1 MLRITKQADYGIVLL
16 TRMAADPERLFTAS
30 ELAAE
35 AGLPHPIVSKVLKLL
50 VRGGV
55 LSSYRG
61 VKGGYTLDRSAE
73 EITVFDIV
81 TVLEGPIA
89 ITECIDDSPSEC
101 SQEPHCPVRGNWQR
115 INRAIQLALEDI
127 TLAEMTRASAPRL
140 VTLGETPKT
149 RDAELV

>member
-30 ELAAE
+30 GLAAE

-55 LSSYRG
+55 LSSHRG

-149 RDAELV
+149 RDAELL

>member
-16 TRMAADPERLFTAS
+16 TRMASDPDRLYTAN
-30 ELAAE
+30 EMAAE

-55 LSSYRG
+55 LSSHRG
-61 VKGGYTLDRSAE
+61 VKGGYSLNRSAE

-115 INRAIQLALEDI
+115 INRAIQLALEEI
-127 TLAEMTRASAPRL
+127 TLADMTRGSAPRL
-140 VTLGETPKT
+140 VTLGDTT
-149 RDAELV
+149 TNRDAELA

>member
-16 TRMAADPERLFTAS
+16 TRMAGDPDRLHSAN
-30 ELAAE
+30 EMAAE

-55 LSSYRG
+55 LSSHRG
-61 VKGGYTLDRSAE
+61 VKGGYTLNRAPQ

-140 VTLGETPKT
+140 VTLGDTQT
-149 RDAELV
+149 NSDAELV